1 MDFAVLIPFVLRFVK
16 YHKLYKSTIQHKI
29 ALFMTAKHNLQHLF
43 AAFVQGASKILSHIA
58 VLDMANHAGPGNN
71 SC

>member
-1 MDFAVLIPFVLRFVK
+1 M
-16 YHKLYKSTIQHKI
+16 QHKI

-43 AAFVQGASKILSHIA
+43 AAFVQDASKILSHIA
-58 VLDMANHAGPGNN
+58 VLGMANHAGPGNN